1 MNAEPPLSAPG
12 ALIGR
17 SRLLDDLRTELERR
31 PSVVAIT
38 GETGVGKSRFV
49 RELLHGAATPSPC
62 GIVLTARCREPD
74 TSPAPCAACGSPPEE
89 ARALCVCGRAAD
101 ESPAPCA
108 CGPASNTPPSP
119 PFAPIIEA
127 FTPTGPLAAG
137 LLDALPR
144 DLPPVTGALRGLL
157 PDLADRLPPA
167 PPPLAEPQAEHH
179 RVLRALCAMTAH
191 LGDAVLAVEDL
202 QWADAGTR
210 AFLRT
215 VVSDPPPRLGLVL
228 TAREDGDGLPFP
240 VPLRAPSHVTVA
252 EQRLPPLSVAE
263 TGELAAGLLG
273 ARAVPEEF
281 AERLHRGTGGLPY
294 VVEEVLRRR
303 PGRTDEGGD
312 GGKAAG
318 SAPGA
323 EAEEAE
329 EVAGGEPGRP
339 AQGSEPGRPARG
351 GEPGFPA
358 RGGDPG
364 RPVRGS
370 EPGRSAREGDPGRTV
385 AGGEPGFAPPDGAPE
400 LPLPA
405 SVRRIVVERLNRL
418 PPAARRVVAAAAVLR
433 DPAPVDLLSAVAG
446 RDGPE
451 TRRALT
457 AALHHGVLRAA
468 DGRYAFPYDLA
479 RRTAHEAI
487 PEPERPVLHLRA
499 ARALARQPGP
509 VPLAAMA
516 GHYRHAGRRTE
527 AARCLE
533 AAADRAAG
541 GGDAGTAAAHYLDA
555 LRDGPSPAARG
566 RIALKLA
573 RVALNARP
581 GPQVPAA
588 LRQVLDRHSL
598 DPGPAGEIRL
608 LLGLLL
614 RNQSGSGTAALEE
627 IARAVP
633 DLLTVSTGQA
643 ARALAITAIPSLK
656 GWPFREHRRLLAEA
670 ERLLPEVAEE
680 ELRSAVL
687 ANRATALALMGD
699 PSAGDAVADLPGT
712 LTGEAAARVYA
723 NLAGAATSLGHPD
736 RARAFQDRAWQAV
749 RTHHAPYLEAFV
761 ETTDLVAA
769 FTGGRWKGLLERA
782 ERAEEQYRNVPDFH
796 AEALLVCGLLRLHT
810 KGQTDVARR
819 LLDQAVRTTALDT
832 GVVLTSAAAAAAR
845 VHLAAARPAQAVQAA
860 EGALHH
866 VRRTGAWAW
875 ATPLVPTT
883 VDALIRDGRP
893 DEAHRL
899 AAELAEGVADRDA
912 PAARAAL
919 LTCRALLTPQEG
931 RHPAASPAPPTATD
945 GPRPGSATPDAL
957 YGAAAD
963 AWTRLERPWEAA
975 YVREAWGLHLL
986 ATGTAGGRTVLHEA
1000 IAAYQDLDA
1009 VWDVLRCQRGLREH
1023 GEVTVRRPG
1032 ALGYGDHLSP
1042 RERAVARLASLGLS
1056 NREIARELVLSH
1068 RTVEHHVA
1076 RALRKLG
1083 VSSRTE
1089 IGPQLG
1095 P

>member
-1 MNAEPPLSAPG
+1 M
-12 ALIGR
+12 
-17 SRLLDDLRTELERR
+17 
-31 PSVVAIT
+31 
-38 GETGVGKSRFV
+38 GKRRFV
-49 RELLHGAATPSPC
+49 RELLHGATAPSPC

-89 ARALCVCGRAAD
+89 ARALCACGRAAD

-108 CGPASNTPPSP
+108 CGPATSTPPSP

-127 FTPTGPLAAG
+127 FTPAGPLAAG
-137 LLDALPR
+137 LLHALPR

-167 PPPLAEPQAEHH
+167 PPPLAEPQAEHL

-240 VPLRAPSHVTVA
+240 VTLRAPSHVTVA

-281 AERLHRGTGGLPY
+281 AERLHRGTGGVPY

-312 GGKAAG
+312 GGGAAG

-323 EAEEAE
+323 EAEE
-329 EVAGGEPGRP
+329 
-339 AQGSEPGRPARG
+339 
-351 GEPGFPA
+351 
-358 RGGDPG
+358 
-364 RPVRGS
+364 
-370 EPGRSAREGDPGRTV
+370 V

-405 SVRRIVVERLNRL
+405 SVRRIVVERLDRL

-446 RDGPE
+446 SGGPE

-468 DGRYAFPYDLA
+468 DGRYAFPLRPRAPGRPRCGPRTGTPRPAPA
-479 RRTAHEAI
+479 RGPRPRPAARPRTAGGDG
-487 PEPERPVLHLRA
+487 
-499 ARALARQPGP
+499 RALPSR
-509 VPLAAMA
+509 
-516 GHYRHAGRRTE
+516 RRTE

-555 LRDGPSPAARG
+555 LRDGPSPAARD

-670 ERLLPEVAEE
+670 ERLLPEIAEE

-699 PSAGDAVADLPGT
+699 PSAGEAVADLPGT

-723 NLAGAATSLGHPD
+723 NLAGAATSLGHLD
-736 RARAFQDRAWQAV
+736 RAHAFQDRAWQAV

-782 ERAEEQYRNVPDFH
+782 EHAEEQYRNVPDFH

-819 LLDQAVRTTALDT
+819 LLDRAVHTTALDT

-860 EGALHH
+860 QSALHH
-866 VRRTGAWAW
+866 VRRTGAWVW

-899 AAELAEGVADRDA
+899 AAELAEGIADRDA

-919 LTCRALLTPQEG
+919 LTCRALLTPQEELPRGQPGPAHRHG
-931 RHPAASPAPPTATD
+931 RPPGPGARRPTRCTEPPPTPGLGWI
-945 GPRPGSATPDAL
+945 GPGKPRTSGRRGASTCWPPG
-957 YGAAAD
+957 
-963 AWTRLERPWEAA
+963 RR
-975 YVREAWGLHLL
+975 
-986 ATGTAGGRTVLHEA
+986 AGGRCCT
-1000 IAAYQDLDA
+1000 
-1009 VWDVLRCQRGLREH
+1009 
-1023 GEVTVRRPG
+1023 RRSRPT
-1032 ALGYGDHLSP
+1032 
-1042 RERAVARLASLGLS
+1042 
-1056 NREIARELVLSH
+1056 
-1068 RTVEHHVA
+1068 RT
-1076 RALRKLG
+1076 
-1083 VSSRTE
+1083 
-1089 IGPQLG
+1089 
-1095 P
+1095 

>member
-49 RELLHGAATPSPC
+49 RELLHGAAIPSPC

-89 ARALCVCGRAAD
+89 ARALCACGRAAD

-108 CGPASNTPPSP
+108 CGPATSTPPP
-119 PFAPIIEA
+119 PSFAPIIEA
-127 FTPTGPLAAG
+127 FTPAGPLAAG

-167 PPPLAEPQAEHH
+167 PQPLAEPQAEHH

-240 VPLRAPSHVTVA
+240 VTLRAPSHVTVA

-303 PGRTDEGGD
+303 PGRTEEGGD
-312 GGKAAG
+312 GGGAAG

-323 EAEEAE
+323 EAEE
-329 EVAGGEPGRP
+329 
-339 AQGSEPGRPARG
+339 
-351 GEPGFPA
+351 
-358 RGGDPG
+358 
-364 RPVRGS
+364 
-370 EPGRSAREGDPGRTV
+370 V

-405 SVRRIVVERLNRL
+405 SVRRIVVERLDRL

-446 RDGPE
+446 SGGPE

-479 RRTAHEAI
+479 RRAAHDAV

-555 LRDGPSPAARG
+555 LRDGPSPAARD

-670 ERLLPEVAEE
+670 ERLLPEIAEE

-699 PSAGDAVADLPGT
+699 PSAGEAVADLPGT

-723 NLAGAATSLGHPD
+723 NLAGAATSLGHLD
-736 RARAFQDRAWQAV
+736 RAHAFQDRAWQAV

-782 ERAEEQYRNVPDFH
+782 EHAEEQYRNVPDFH

-819 LLDQAVRTTALDT
+819 LLDRAVHTTALDT

-860 EGALHH
+860 QSALHH
-866 VRRTGAWAW
+866 VRRTGAWVW

-899 AAELAEGVADRDA
+899 AAELAEGIADRDA

-963 AWTRLERPWEAA
+963 AWTRLDRPWEAA

-1009 VWDVLRCQRGLREH
+1009 VWDVLRCRRGLREH

>member
-12 ALIGR
+12 VLIGR
-17 SRLLDDLRTELERR
+17 SRLLDDMRTELDRR
-31 PSVVAIT
+31 PAVVVIT

-49 RELLHGAATPSPC
+49 RELLHGATAPSPY

-74 TSPAPCAACGSPPEE
+74 TGPAPCACGRTPDGL
-89 ARALCVCGRAAD
+89 RALCACGRTPDGPRALCACGRVSD

-108 CGPASNTPPSP
+108 CGPAPNTPPP
-119 PFAPIIEA
+119 LPFAPVIEA

-144 DLPPVTGALRGLL
+144 DLPPLTGALRGLL

-191 LGDAVLAVEDL
+191 LGDAVLVVEDL

-215 VVSDPPPRLGLVL
+215 VVSDPPPRLGLLL
-228 TAREDGDGLPFP
+228 TAREGGDGLLFP

-252 EQRLPPLSVAE
+252 EQRLPPLSAAE

-273 ARAVPEEF
+273 TRAVPEEF

-294 VVEEVLRRR
+294 VIEEVLRRC
-303 PGRTDEGGD
+303 PGRTDQGGD
-312 GGKAAG
+312 GGAAAG
-318 SAPGA
+318 TPAPGA
-323 EAEEAE
+323 EAEEAP
-329 EVAGGEPGRP
+329 GGEPGCPAPGGERARSAPVGERARP
-339 AQGSEPGRPARG
+339 APEGEPARPARG
-351 GEPGFPA
+351 AEPGFP
-358 RGGDPG
+358 
-364 RPVRGS
+364 
-370 EPGRSAREGDPGRTV
+370 
-385 AGGEPGFAPPDGAPE
+385 PPDGAPE

-405 SVRRIVVERLNRL
+405 SVRRILVERLGRL

-433 DPAPVDLLSAVAG
+433 DPAPVELLSAVAG
-446 RDGPE
+446 SDGPE
-451 TRRALT
+451 TRHALT
-457 AALHHGVLRAA
+457 AALRHGVLRAA

-479 RRTAHEAI
+479 RRAAHEAV

-499 ARALARQPGP
+499 ARALARHPGP

-516 GHYRHAGRRTE
+516 EHYRHAGRRTE

-541 GGDAGTAAAHYLDA
+541 GSDAGTAAAHYLDA

-581 GPQVPAA
+581 GPQAPAA

-656 GWPFREHRRLLAEA
+656 GWPFGEHRRLLAEA

-699 PSAGDAVADLPGT
+699 PTAGDAVADLPGT

-723 NLAGAATSLGHPD
+723 NLAGAATSLGHLD
-736 RARAFQDRAWQAV
+736 RARTFQDRAWQAV

-761 ETTDLVAA
+761 ETTDVVAA

-866 VRRTGAWAW
+866 VRRTGAWIW
-875 ATPLVPTT
+875 ATTLVPTT
-883 VDALIRDGRP
+883 VDALVRDGRP

-899 AAELAEGVADRDA
+899 AAELAEGIADRDA

-919 LTCRALLTPQEG
+919 LTCRALLTPVDG
-931 RHPAASPAPPTATD
+931 PGPVGCPAPPTATD

-963 AWTRLERPWEAA
+963 AWARLERPWEAA

-1009 VWDVLRCQRGLREH
+1009 VWDVLRCRRGLREH

-1089 IGPQLG
+1089 IGAQLG